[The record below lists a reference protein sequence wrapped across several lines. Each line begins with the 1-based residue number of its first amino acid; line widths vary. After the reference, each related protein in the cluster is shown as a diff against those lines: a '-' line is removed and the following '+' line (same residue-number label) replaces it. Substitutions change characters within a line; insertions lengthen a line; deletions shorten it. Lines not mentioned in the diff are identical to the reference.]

1 MLLLLKGI
9 LTAKTPFMIGSGKDE
24 GSDSDV
30 LRNGRD
36 EIFIPGT
43 TLAGV
48 CRHFLEDGALKEKQ
62 QKIETAEN
70 QVGEKQETGDRKKSI
85 IGVFGGKIGRTS
97 DSRDTLESK
106 IIFYDAFETAKT
118 KQDLG
123 ITTKVRD
130 SVRLNHKVSVDK
142 SKFDYE
148 VVEAGASFKFR
159 VEWLTEDKEFSKGIL
174 SRIIEGLNKG
184 DIRIGAKTTRGFGE
198 FELTEVRYAMIDLN
212 KNMSAY
218 ISLGADWDL
227 DKNGEV
233 VKWKAWEQTATTDY
247 ESAYKVIR
255 KEIALDGFLFLRDY
269 ATLAKTDP
277 EDKESKFVDAQTLV
291 DRNGNPVI
299 PGTAWA
305 GAFRHHCAK
314 ILKRAGHTDIEALL
328 DAMFGYRTKLDDKG
342 ELKRDPNDKEK
353 KSKSNIIFRETT
365 IHKETVVML
374 NRTRS
379 AIDRFSG
386 SALQTGALFTERIA
400 CAKDGESPLDKF
412 CLEIKIRKDI
422 EDFAMAESLIDVC
435 IQDLERGLLAVG
447 GNTSIGAGMFKGLG
461 KEEERDARI

>member
-48 CRHFLEDGALKEKQ
+48 CRHFLEDSDVKEEQ
-62 QKIETAEN
+62 QKPETAEN
-70 QVGEKQETGDRKKSI
+70 QVGEKQKTGDSKKSI
-85 IGVFGGKIGRTS
+85 TEVFGGKIGRTS

-159 VEWLTEDKEFSKGIL
+159 VEWLTEDEKCSKELL
-174 SRIIEGLNKG
+174 STIIEGLNKG

-198 FELTEVRYAMIDLN
+198 FELTEVKYTMLDLR
-212 KNMSAY
+212 KHMSAY
-218 ISLGADWDL
+218 ISLGADWDS
-227 DKNGEV
+227 DENGEV
-233 VKWKAWEQTATTDY
+233 VEWKDWEQTATTAY
-247 ESAYKVIR
+247 ESAYKVIC

-277 EDKESKFVDAQTLV
+277 EDQESKFVDAQTLV

-314 ILKRAGHTDIEALL
+314 ILKRAGYTEIEALL

-342 ELKRDPNDKEK
+342 ELTRDPNDKK

-365 IHKETVVML
+365 IHKENVVML

-400 CAKDGESPLDKF
+400 CAKDGESPLAKF
-412 CLEIKIRKDI
+412 CLEIKIRKGIPHVD
-422 EDFAMAESLIDVC
+422 MAESLIDVC
-435 IQDLERGLLAVG
+435 IQDLEQGLLAVG

-461 KEEERDARI
+461 KEEERDASI